1 MSQRTV
7 TLYRS
12 ATHPCPYLPAETA
25 ASAFVDPALELSPPL
40 YGRLLEHGFR
50 RSGVHVYR
58 PACPGCSACR
68 AVRIPV
74 NDFRPRRS
82 QRRAWR
88 ASAAGLALVPRPGE
102 FVGEHYALYA
112 RYLAARHP
120 DGGMAGGD
128 AADYRRFAFADWCD
142 TLCVELRLDD
152 RLLAVAV
159 TDRMPD
165 ALSAVYTFFDPD
177 ESGRS
182 PGVLAILAQ
191 IELARRWGLTHLYL
205 GYWIGACPKMAYKG
219 EYRPL
224 EGFGGEGWVRVGP
237 GDAMMPP
244 A

>member
-1 MSQRTV
+1 MSQRAV
-7 TLYRS
+7 TLFRS
-12 ATHPCPYLPAETA
+12 ADHPCPYLPDETS

-58 PACPGCSACR
+58 PACPGCGACR

-74 NDFRPRRS
+74 ADFRPRRS
-82 QRRAWR
+82 QQRAWR
-88 ASAAGLALVPRPGE
+88 ASAAGLSLVPRRGE
-102 FVGEHYALYA
+102 FVEEHYALYT

-120 DGGMAGGD
+120 EGGMAGGD
-128 AADYRRFAFADWCD
+128 VQDYERFAFADWCD
-142 TLCVELRLDD
+142 SLCIELRLRG
-152 RLLAVAV
+152 RLLAVAI
-159 TDRMPD
+159 TDQVPN
-165 ALSAVYTFFDPD
+165 ALSAVYTCFDPD

-191 IELARRWGLTHLYL
+191 IELARRWGLAHLYL
-205 GYWIGACPKMAYKG
+205 GYWIGDCQKMAYKS

-224 EGFGGEGWVRVGP
+224 EVLGGAGWQPVGR
-237 GDAMMPP
+237 GERMPP